1 MLMPCSQYTSIQL
14 FNLSHLL
21 VRCACYEQNQT
32 GTCPK
37 KDSSTLF
44 ICEDHHMWWSSRQ
57 HLSSEKRKEHMAKKD
72 KAPRYV
78 RVANVMTMTL
88 LRAGFKLVGPWM
100 VFGNYPM
107 YLLTVRGRKS
117 GQPRTVPVA
126 IIRRNGKRYV
136 GSPYGIV
143 DWVRNLRA
151 AEEAT
156 LTRGRRSETVTAI
169 ELPKGEAAIVLRE
182 DVKDGNPFA
191 RSFGVSA
198 DSYLRSLSRL
208 WLAIHCLSCSPLWF
222 RGGRRLSRKSSGS
235 PEHMF
240 SNRKED
246 GHDTTVHTHSCSW
259 RGDCGLALYPAP
271 GR

>member
-1 MLMPCSQYTSIQL
+1 MRSAW
-14 FNLSHLL
+14 H
-21 VRCACYEQNQT
+21 EQNET

-44 ICEDHHMWWSSRQ
+44 ICEDHQMWWSSQ
-57 HLSSEKRKEHMAKKD
+57 HRLSSEKRKKNMTTKD
-72 KAPRYV
+72 KAPRYLQI
-78 RVANVMTMTL
+78 ANVMTTTL

-117 GQPRTVPVA
+117 GLPRTVPVA

-151 AEEAT
+151 AQEAI
-156 LTRGRRSETVTAI
+156 LTRGRRAETVKAI
-169 ELPKGEAAIVLRE
+169 ELQKSEAATVLQE

-191 RSFGVSA
+191 RYFGVTA
-198 DSYLRSLSRL
+198 DSSLEEFEQAVVSHPLFVLQSLS
-208 WLAIHCLSCSPLWF
+208 
-222 RGGRRLSRKSSGS
+222 GSGATA
-235 PEHMF
+235 
-240 SNRKED
+240 N
-246 GHDTTVHTHSCSW
+246 
-259 RGDCGLALYPAP
+259 
-271 GR
+271 